1 MDQLP
6 SAWILERPGNV
17 RQLAVVLVAMDNW
30 WMNAVWSLTPTVL
43 IGLFF
48 WMVMRLILRADR
60 TERRIYRE
68 IEDQERAKAGLPL
81 RDE

>member
-1 MDQLP
+1 
-6 SAWILERPGNV
+6 
-17 RQLAVVLVAMDNW
+17 MDNW

-68 IEDQERAKAGLPL
+68 IEDQERQKAGLPA

>member
-1 MDQLP
+1 
-6 SAWILERPGNV
+6 
-17 RQLAVVLVAMDNW
+17 MDNW

-43 IGLFF
+43 IGIFF

-68 IEDQERAKAGLPL
+68 IEDQERERAGLPA
-81 RDE
+81 RED

>member
-1 MDQLP
+1 
-6 SAWILERPGNV
+6 
-17 RQLAVVLVAMDNW
+17 MDNW
-30 WMNAVWSLTPTVL
+30 WVNALWSITPTVL

-48 WMVMRLILRADR
+48 WLVLRLILRADR

-68 IEDQERAKAGLPL
+68 IENEERLKAGLPI

>member
-1 MDQLP
+1 
-6 SAWILERPGNV
+6 
-17 RQLAVVLVAMDNW
+17 MDNW
-30 WMNAVWSLTPTVL
+30 WTNAVWSLTPTVL

-68 IEDQERAKAGLPL
+68 IEEQERQKAGLPA
-81 RDE
+81 REE

>member
-1 MDQLP
+1 
-6 SAWILERPGNV
+6 
-17 RQLAVVLVAMDNW
+17 
-30 WMNAVWSLTPTVL
+30 MNAVWSLTPTVL

-68 IEDQERAKAGLPL
+68 IENEERQKAGLPA
-81 RDE
+81 REE